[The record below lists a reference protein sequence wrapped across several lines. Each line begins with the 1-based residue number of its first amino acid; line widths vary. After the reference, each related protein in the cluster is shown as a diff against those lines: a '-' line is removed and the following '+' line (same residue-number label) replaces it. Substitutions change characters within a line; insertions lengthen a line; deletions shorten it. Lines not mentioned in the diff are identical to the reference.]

1 MEKLVAKIE
10 KRAATKLSRQI
21 LWYEENRDVS
31 FSKTMMRNVLA
42 DLDALCASPHIGR
55 IVPQKGKREY
65 RVFVSNKKCIIKYW
79 FNPRTLYVVDIVF
92 TDTHS
97 PRFF

>member
-1 MEKLVAKIE
+1 MEKLVVKIE

-31 FSKTMMRNVLA
+31 FSKTMMRNILA
-42 DLDALCASPHIGR
+42 DLDALCASPLIGR
-55 IVPQKGKREY
+55 KIPRKTKREY
-65 RVFVSNKKCIIKYW
+65 RVFTSNKKCIIKYW
-79 FNPRTLYVVDIVF
+79 FNSRTLYVVDFVF